1 MAAAGQPDG
10 RDAAV
15 REATGVLEVH
25 GNSSKVHHDPSPYLE
40 EDPRGDEL
48 PVTLPEKN
56 SKRAALPDLVQDDD
70 AERGSGQRQQQQK
83 DIGNLLAGTG
93 HGRALRS
100 VLAPIHHFHLP
111 LCTPHL
117 LPILEELYLVW
128 EQIVKGAGAE
138 ELLSWI
144 SRQDE

>member
-93 HGRALRS
+93 HGRALR
-100 VLAPIHHFHLP
+100 
-111 LCTPHL
+111 
-117 LPILEELYLVW
+117 ILEELYLVW